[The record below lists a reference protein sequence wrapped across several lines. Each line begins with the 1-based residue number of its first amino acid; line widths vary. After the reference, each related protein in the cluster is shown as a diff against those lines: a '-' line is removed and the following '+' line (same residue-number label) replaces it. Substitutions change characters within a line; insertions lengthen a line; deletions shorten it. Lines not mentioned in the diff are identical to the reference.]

1 MKTLEQIREEQQQL
15 DEKRELDEYV
25 REAGKFLK
33 ALAVVI
39 GISTAELT
47 KSITKT
53 VVKNPKSS
61 TVAVPFIAASWI
73 KPGVMFTA
81 FKESFVALIGPVVAI
96 LTGKSAAASAAVA
109 SGIGIG
115 AISVGAIL
123 VVLYGEKVG
132 TKINK
137 SLMKNKPE
145 KIVKKANKKQA
156 RTFFG
161 LATR

>member
-1 MKTLEQIREEQQQL
+1 MKTIELIREEQRQL

-25 REAGKFLK
+25 REAGKFVK
-33 ALAVVI
+33 ALAISI
-39 GISTAELT
+39 GISSAELT
-47 KSITKT
+47 KSIAKT

-73 KPGVMFTA
+73 KPTVMFSA
-81 FKESFVALIGPVVAI
+81 FKDSFLSLIGPVVAI

-123 VVLYGEKVG
+123 VVL
-132 TKINK
+132 
-137 SLMKNKPE
+137 
-145 KIVKKANKKQA
+145 
-156 RTFFG
+156 
-161 LATR
+161 